1 MIDEKN
7 LKDQLL
13 SVRIV
18 RCLSKLRDS
27 VVGGVGG
34 IAGNERATKIL
45 LTSEL

>member
-27 VVGGVGG
+27 VVGG

-45 LTSEL
+45 LTSQL